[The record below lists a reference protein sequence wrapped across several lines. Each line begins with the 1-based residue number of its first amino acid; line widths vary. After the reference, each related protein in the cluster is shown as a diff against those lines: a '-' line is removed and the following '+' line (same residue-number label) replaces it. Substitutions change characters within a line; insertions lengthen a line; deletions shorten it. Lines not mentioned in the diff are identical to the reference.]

1 MAWESYYWN
10 GLIFDRVKGKLRVI
24 MENREK
30 LNKMDRAL
38 RLLEDLKNSQAA
50 LIEKAQQ
57 LQMDAMSFN
66 FSEMEKN
73 MGDLS
78 SRYSE
83 SLEMLE
89 HELERFSSK
98 RDKFEKDN
106 GLENPAI

>member
-1 MAWESYYWN
+1 
-10 GLIFDRVKGKLRVI
+10 

-50 LIEKAQQ
+50 LIEKVQQ
-57 LQMDAMSFN
+57 LQMDAMSFS
-66 FSEMEKN
+66 FTEMEKN

-83 SLEMLE
+83 SLEMLDQ
-89 HELERFSSK
+89 ELERFTGK

-106 GLENPAI
+106 GLQNPEI